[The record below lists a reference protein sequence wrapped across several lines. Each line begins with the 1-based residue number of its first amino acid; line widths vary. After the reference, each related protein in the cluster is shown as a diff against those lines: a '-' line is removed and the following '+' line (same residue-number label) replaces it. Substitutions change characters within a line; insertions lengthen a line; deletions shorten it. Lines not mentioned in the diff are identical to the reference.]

1 MNVERL
7 LKLKQEAET
16 MAYLKKHKADI
27 QKVYADVH
35 FNQIIEDINAQLFAY
50 NMPFCK
56 MTDEEY
62 MIASKMFS

>member
-16 MAYLKKHKADI
+16 MVYLKKHNADI
-27 QKVYADVH
+27 QKVYADVR

-50 NMPFCK
+50 NMPFRK

-62 MIASKMFS
+62 MIASKVFS

>member
-16 MAYLKKHKADI
+16 MVYLKKHNADI
-27 QKVYADVH
+27 YKVYADVH

-50 NMPFCK
+50 NMPFRK

-62 MIASKMFS
+62 MIASKVFS

>member
-16 MAYLKKHKADI
+16 MAYLKKHNADI
-27 QKVYADVH
+27 RKVYADVH

-50 NMPFCK
+50 NMPFRK

-62 MIASKMFS
+62 MIASKVFS